1 MILHTLK
8 YQNSMIIHLK
18 IIIEYQLRN
27 FRTFELRLR
36 YGVEVQQMNPDI
48 VNPESVFTI
57 SIQKFFLLK
66 FLYRTSSKDKRRY
79 DISDIASLM
88 YRKVKFRQK
97 RNLFDLIY
105 LMYSAKQESVILSR
119 NFFSS
124 R

>member
-1 MILHTLK
+1 MFF
-8 YQNSMIIHLK
+8 
-18 IIIEYQLRN
+18 EYQLRN
-27 FRTFELRLR
+27 FQTFELRLR

-57 SIQKFFLLK
+57 SIRKFFLLN
-66 FLYRTSSKDKRRY
+66 FLYRISSKDKGE
-79 DISDIASLM
+79 IASLVN
-88 YRKVKFRQK
+88 RKVKLTQK